1 MATRYTAGSAS
12 MQSNRTSSPFVTLI
26 SSDDFEFHV
35 RRSAACVSGTIR
47 RMLDPQSMA
56 TNILYISGLPS
67 VR

>member
-1 MATRYTAGSAS
+1 
-12 MQSNRTSSPFVTLI
+12 MQSDKTPSPFVTLI

-47 RMLDPQSMA
+47 RMLDPQSMV
-56 TNILYISGLPS
+56 TNILRISGLPN

>member
-1 MATRYTAGSAS
+1 
-12 MQSNRTSSPFVTLI
+12 MQSNGTPSPFVTLI

-47 RMLDPQSMA
+47 RMLDPQSMI
-56 TNILYISGLPS
+56 TNILHIFRLLK